1 VVILDDALHYLNNH
15 NVQGFHR
22 TVDIAPQACIANKTS
37 PTSHPAIP
45 RLIVWSAADK
55 TALANLN
62 SAYASFLK
70 TKTSIM
76 TDPSAILDMVYT
88 LAHKRTLHSW
98 RSYAVGIDREDMSRS
113 IDNATRVPSA
123 AAPSVPGSLA
133 FIFTGQGAQY
143 PRMGHGLLA
152 LPFFQNRLG
161 QLSRLLNDIGCGW
174 SLLGK

>member
-1 VVILDDALHYLNNH
+1 M
-15 NVQGFHR
+15 
-22 TVDIAPQACIANKTS
+22 ANKTA
-37 PTSHPAIP
+37 PTFHPAIP

-62 SAYASFLK
+62 SAHASFLK

-76 TDPSAILDMVYT
+76 MDQSAFLDMVYT

-98 RSYAVGIDREDMSRS
+98 RSYAVGIDSKDLSRS
-113 IDNATRVPSA
+113 MENANRAPA
-123 AAPSVPGSLA
+123 AAAAAVPGSLA

-143 PRMGHGLLA
+143 SQMGHGLLA

-161 QLSRLLNDIGCGW
+161 QLSCLLNGIGCGW